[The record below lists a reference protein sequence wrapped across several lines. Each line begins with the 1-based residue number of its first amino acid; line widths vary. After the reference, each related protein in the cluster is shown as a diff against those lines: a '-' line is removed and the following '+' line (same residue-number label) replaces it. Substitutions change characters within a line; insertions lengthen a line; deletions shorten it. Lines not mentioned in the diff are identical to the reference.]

1 MRKIVWVVVM
11 GLLLVGPGFALG
23 QVDKI
28 IDRFF
33 LRREK
38 RVECWLAI

>member
-1 MRKIVWVVVM
+1 MRKIFWVIVM
-11 GLLLVGPGFALG
+11 GLVLVGPGFAQG

-33 LRREK
+33 EK
-38 RVECWLAI
+38 GVECWLAT